1 MLINV
6 VTLQGPFLQRKV
18 EAQHCH
24 LKGACVEDRT
34 LEKTSK
40 DGANYYY
47 TEIMP
52 QCSDKSFQEWPEEKE
67 KYT

>member
-24 LKGACVEDRT
+24 LKGACVGDRT
-34 LEKTSK
+34 LEKSSK
-40 DGANYYY
+40 DGENYYC
-47 TEIMP
+47 TEIIP
-52 QCSDKSFQEWPEEKE
+52 QRSDKSFQEQPDERE
-67 KYT
+67 